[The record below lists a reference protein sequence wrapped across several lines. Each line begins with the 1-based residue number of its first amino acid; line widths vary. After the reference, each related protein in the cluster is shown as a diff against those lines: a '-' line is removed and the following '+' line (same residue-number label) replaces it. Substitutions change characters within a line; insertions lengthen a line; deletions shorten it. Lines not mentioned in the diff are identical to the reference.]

1 MEDKSFINL
10 LTEEN
15 LSKINID
22 PRLVDSFRRVMKK
35 MQVYFNS
42 NGYTSERDYQAFFN
56 EYLLNPDNTKNLSLF
71 LNDEPSKIGA
81 AGFYTDDGKRIC
93 IDESNSIKDENL
105 DSTLCHEFI
114 HFLVMRGIINEQ
126 YADPQI
132 RFGGF
137 INEALTEML
146 NKQMYPNS
154 GAYEPQVSMMG
165 FANLLSNNVNNYSM
179 FLRGNI
185 DAKGYG
191 ASAWNNFIANAK
203 AYQSKWKGKPFL
215 MADARKDELYIN
227 AQRELI
233 NSKISVHLIKSFSD
247 YTEKIDILMQRPA
260 PDLEYMETFFEN
272 MDINLLN
279 NLGLRNPELSSIL
292 KQKLQ
297 EYREISSSYA
307 KYGNKDIYEFEILG
321 RKIGI
326 DKDRNLYGAKE
337 LPYQAT
343 WNPNTGIY
351 EFKAGNESVKLDISK
366 IDFKNW
372 KTRAGERQKEIAQ
385 YFSRNAKDDVKSVE
399 QVAKNYG
406 LVKLEKFTLPS
417 VGGKKTP
424 TVIYVATYND
434 RIEVLNNPAQI
445 GTMENI
451 NLAQYIGVTSLDPKV
466 GAIYSKPLGSIDNGI
481 VYSKYNQKYLHSG
494 TIQSLAKKI
503 TPTLTEEQIDKLVE
517 QYKASDEYD
526 VEDNLSQKQLKEFAI
541 VQYAKSQ
548 YDRMPYEQKKE
559 LYDKVVK
566 SNDRF
571 IISTKDGRINV
582 SLLFGDEITTA
593 FQGQSVVLVDT
604 KGKGLYNEQFEILSR
619 SATVKTTSNPSAIKT
634 NKDGNINF
642 SQIQRPYI
650 NQETRQQVLSSA
662 IEATEETTRTGI
674 INEQGQTIRNAYKER
689 TQQDK
694 INNGID
700 K

>member
-1 MEDKSFINL
+1 M
-10 LTEEN
+10 
-15 LSKINID
+15 
-22 PRLVDSFRRVMKK
+22 
-35 MQVYFNS
+35 
-42 NGYTSERDYQAFFN
+42 
-56 EYLLNPDNTKNLSLF
+56 
-71 LNDEPSKIGA
+71 
-81 AGFYTDDGKRIC
+81 
-93 IDESNSIKDENL
+93 
-105 DSTLCHEFI
+105 
-114 HFLVMRGIINEQ
+114 
-126 YADPQI
+126 
-132 RFGGF
+132 
-137 INEALTEML
+137 
-146 NKQMYPNS
+146 
-154 GAYEPQVSMMG
+154 
-165 FANLLSNNVNNYSM
+165 
-179 FLRGNI
+179 
-185 DAKGYG
+185 
-191 ASAWNNFIANAK
+191 
-203 AYQSKWKGKPFL
+203 
-215 MADARKDELYIN
+215 DELYIN

-279 NLGLRNPELSSIL
+279 NLGLRNPELSSVL

-337 LPYQAT
+337 LLYQAT

-351 EFKAGNESVKLDISK
+351 EFKAGNESVKLDISQ

-399 QVAKNYG
+399 QVAKNDG

-526 VEDNLSQKQLKEFAI
+526 VEDNLSQEQLQEFAI

-548 YDRMPYEQKKE
+548 YDRIPYEQKKE

-619 SATVKTTSNPSAIKT
+619 SATVKTTSNPSVIKT
-634 NKDGNINF
+634 NKDGNIIF
-642 SQIQRPYI
+642 PQMQRSYI
-650 NQETRQQVLSSA
+650 KQETRQQVLSSA

-674 INEQGQTIRNAYKER
+674 INEQGQTIRSAYKER

>member
-15 LSKINID
+15 LAKINID
-22 PRLVDSFRRVMKK
+22 PRLVDSFKRVMKK
-35 MQVYFNS
+35 LQVYFNS

-81 AGFYTDDGKRIC
+81 GGFYTNDGKRIC
-93 IDESNSIKDENL
+93 IDESNSRKDENL

-146 NKQMYPNS
+146 NRQMYPNS

-191 ASAWNNFIANAK
+191 ASAWNNFVANAK

-233 NSKISVHLIKSFSD
+233 KSKISVHLIKSFSD

-326 DKDRNLYGAKE
+326 DKDRNLYGANG

-351 EFKAGNESVKLDISK
+351 EFKTGNESVKLDISQ

-372 KTRAGERQKEIAQ
+372 KTRAGERQQEIAQ
-385 YFSRNAKDDVKSVE
+385 YFSQNAKDDVKSVE
-399 QVAKNYG
+399 QVAKNDG

-434 RIEVLNNPAQI
+434 RIEVLNNPTQI

-451 NLAQYIGVTSLDPKV
+451 NSAQYIGVTSLDPKV

-481 VYSKYNQKYLHSG
+481 VYSKYNQKYLHSR
-494 TIQSLAKKI
+494 TIHSLAQKI

-526 VEDNLSQKQLKEFAI
+526 VEDNLSPEQLQEFAI
-541 VQYAKSQ
+541 MQYAENQ
-548 YDRMPYEQKKE
+548 YDRIPYEQKKE

-566 SNDRF
+566 SNERF

-582 SLLFGDEITTA
+582 SLLFGDETTTA

-604 KGKGLYNEQFEILSR
+604 KGKGLYNEQYETLSR
-619 SATVKTTSNPSAIKT
+619 LATVKTTSNPSVIKT
-634 NKDGNINF
+634 NEDGNIIF

-662 IEATEETTRTGI
+662 IEATEETTRTGT
-674 INEQGQTIRNAYKER
+674 INAQAQELKNAVKDKTRENEEQLLH
-689 TQQDK
+689 
-694 INNGID
+694 
-700 K
+700 

>member
-15 LSKINID
+15 LAKINID
-22 PRLVDSFRRVMKK
+22 PRLVDSFKRVMKK

-42 NGYTSERDYQAFFN
+42 NGYTSERDYQAFFY

-81 AGFYTDDGKRIC
+81 GGFYTNDGKKIC
-93 IDESNSIKDENL
+93 IDESNSRKDENL

-114 HFLVMRGIINEQ
+114 HFLVMRGIIDEQ

-146 NKQMYPNS
+146 NRQMYPNS
-154 GAYEPQVSMMG
+154 GAYEPQVSMME

-191 ASAWNNFIANAK
+191 ASAWNNFVANAK

-215 MADARKDELYIN
+215 MSDARKDKLYIN

-233 NSKISVHLIKSFSD
+233 NSKISCHLIKSFSD

-272 MDINLLN
+272 MDISLLN

-297 EYREISSSYA
+297 EYREISSSYE

-326 DKDRNLYGAKE
+326 DKDRNLYGANG
-337 LPYQAT
+337 LLYQTT

-351 EFKAGNESVKLDISK
+351 EFKTGNESVKLDISQ
-366 IDFKNW
+366 IDFKSW
-372 KTRAGERQKEIAQ
+372 KTKAGERQQEIAQ
-385 YFSRNAKDDVKSVE
+385 YFSQNAKDDVKSVE
-399 QVAKNYG
+399 QVAKNNG

-417 VGGKKTP
+417 VGGKKNS

-434 RIEVLNNPAQI
+434 RIEVLNNPTQI

-481 VYSKYNQKYLHSG
+481 VYSKYNQKNLHSR
-494 TIQSLAKKI
+494 TIHLLAQKI
-503 TPTLTEEQIDKLVE
+503 ISTLTEEQIDKLVE

-526 VEDNLSQKQLKEFAI
+526 VEDNLSPEQLQEFAI
-541 VQYAKSQ
+541 MQYVESQ
-548 YDRMPYEQKKE
+548 YDRIPYGQKKE

-566 SNDRF
+566 SNERF
-571 IISTKDGRINV
+571 IISTKDGKINV

-604 KGKGLYNEQFEILSR
+604 KGKGLYNEQYETLSR
-619 SATVKTTSNPSAIKT
+619 SATVKTTSNPSVIKT
-634 NKDGNINF
+634 NEDGNIIF
-642 SQIQRPYI
+642 SPIQRPYI

-662 IEATEETTRTGI
+662 IEATEETTRTGT
-674 INEQGQTIRNAYKER
+674 INAQAQELKNAVKDKTRENEEQLSH
-689 TQQDK
+689 
-694 INNGID
+694 
-700 K
+700 

>member
-15 LSKINID
+15 LAKINID
-22 PRLVDSFRRVMKK
+22 SRLVDSFKRVMKK

-42 NGYTSERDYQAFFN
+42 NGYTSERDYQAFFY

-81 AGFYTDDGKRIC
+81 GGFYTNDGKKIC
-93 IDESNSIKDENL
+93 IDESNSRKDENL

-114 HFLVMRGIINEQ
+114 HFLVMRGIIDEQ

-146 NKQMYPNS
+146 NRQMYPNS
-154 GAYEPQVSMMG
+154 GAYEPQVSMME

-191 ASAWNNFIANAK
+191 ASAWNNFVANAK

-215 MADARKDELYIN
+215 MSDARKDKLYIN

-233 NSKISVHLIKSFSD
+233 NSKISCHLIKSFSD

-279 NLGLRNPELSSIL
+279 NLGLINPELSSIL

-297 EYREISSSYA
+297 EYREISSSYE

-326 DKDRNLYGAKE
+326 DKDRNLYGANG

-351 EFKAGNESVKLDISK
+351 EFKTGNESVKLDISQ
-366 IDFKNW
+366 IDFKSW
-372 KTRAGERQKEIAQ
+372 KTKAGERQQEIAQ
-385 YFSRNAKDDVKSVE
+385 YFSQNAKDDVKSVE
-399 QVAKNYG
+399 QVAKNNG

-417 VGGKKTP
+417 VGGKKNS

-434 RIEVLNNPAQI
+434 RIEVLNNPTQI

-481 VYSKYNQKYLHSG
+481 VYSKYNQKNLHSR
-494 TIQSLAKKI
+494 TIHLLAQKI
-503 TPTLTEEQIDKLVE
+503 ISTLTEEQIDKLVE

-526 VEDNLSQKQLKEFAI
+526 VEDNLSPEQLQEFAI
-541 VQYAKSQ
+541 MQYVESQ
-548 YDRMPYEQKKE
+548 YDRIPYGQKKE

-566 SNDRF
+566 SNERF
-571 IISTKDGRINV
+571 IISTKDGKINV

-604 KGKGLYNEQFEILSR
+604 KGKGLYNEQYETLSR
-619 SATVKTTSNPSAIKT
+619 SATVKTTSNPSVIKT
-634 NKDGNINF
+634 NEDGNIIF
-642 SQIQRPYI
+642 SPIQRPYI

-662 IEATEETTRTGI
+662 IEATEETTRTGT
-674 INEQGQTIRNAYKER
+674 INAQAQELKNAVKNKTRENEEQLSH
-689 TQQDK
+689 
-694 INNGID
+694 
-700 K
+700 

>member
-1 MEDKSFINL
+1 MDDKSFINL

-15 LSKINID
+15 LAKINID
-22 PRLVDSFRRVMKK
+22 PRLVDSFKRVMKK

-56 EYLLNPDNTKNLSLF
+56 EYLLNPDNTKNLSFF
-71 LNDEPSKIGA
+71 LNDEPSKRGA
-81 AGFYTDDGKRIC
+81 AGFYTNDGKGIY
-93 IDESNSIKDENL
+93 IDESNSRKDENL

-146 NKQMYPNS
+146 NRQMYPNS
-154 GAYEPQVSMMG
+154 GAYEPQVSMMQ

-191 ASAWNNFIANAK
+191 ATAWNSFVANAT
-203 AYQSKWKGKPFL
+203 AYQAKWKGKSFL
-215 MADARKDELYIN
+215 MVDARKDELYIK

-233 NSKISVHLIKSFSD
+233 NSKISVHLIKSFSE

-260 PDLEYMETFFEN
+260 PDLAYMETFFER
-272 MDINLLN
+272 MDIQLLN

-326 DKDRNLYGAKE
+326 DKDRNLYGANG

-351 EFKAGNESVKLDISK
+351 EFKTGNESVKLDINQ
-366 IDFKNW
+366 INFKNW
-372 KTRAGERQKEIAQ
+372 KTRAGERQQEIAQ
-385 YFSRNAKDDVKSVE
+385 YFSKNAKDDVKSVE
-399 QVAKNYG
+399 QVCKNDG
-406 LVKLEKFTLPS
+406 LVKLEKFTLPN
-417 VGGKKTP
+417 VGGKKTT

-434 RIEVLNNPAQI
+434 RIEVLNNPTQI

-451 NLAQYIGVTSLDPKV
+451 NSAQYIGVTSLDPKV
-466 GAIYSKPLGSIDNGI
+466 GAIYSKPLGSIENGI
-481 VYSKYNQKYLHSG
+481 VYSKYNQKYLHSR
-494 TIQSLAKKI
+494 TIYSLAQKI
-503 TPTLTEEQIDKLVE
+503 TPSLTGEQIDKLVE

-526 VEDNLSQKQLKEFAI
+526 VENDLSPEQLQEFAI
-541 VQYAKSQ
+541 MQYARSQ
-548 YDRMPYEQKKE
+548 YDRIPDEQKKE

-566 SNDRF
+566 SNERF

-593 FQGQSVVLVDT
+593 FQGQAVVLVDT
-604 KGKGLYNEQFEILSR
+604 KGNGLYNEQFETLSR
-619 SATVKTTSNPSAIKT
+619 SATVKATSNPTVIKT
-634 NKDGNINF
+634 NEDGNISF

-662 IEATEETTRTGI
+662 IEATEETTRTGT
-674 INEQGQTIRNAYKER
+674 INAQAQELKNAVKDKTRENEEQLLH
-689 TQQDK
+689 
-694 INNGID
+694 
-700 K
+700 

>member
-15 LSKINID
+15 LAKINID
-22 PRLVDSFRRVMKK
+22 PRLVDSFKRVMKK

-42 NGYTSERDYQAFFN
+42 NGYTSERDYQTFFN

-81 AGFYTDDGKRIC
+81 GGFYTSDGKRIC
-93 IDESNSIKDENL
+93 IDESNSRKDENL

-146 NKQMYPNS
+146 NRQMYPNS
-154 GAYEPQVSMMG
+154 GAYEPQVSMMQ

-191 ASAWNNFIANAK
+191 ASAWNNFVTNAK
-203 AYQSKWKGKPFL
+203 AYQAKWKGKPFL

-326 DKDRNLYGAKE
+326 DKDRNLYGANG

-351 EFKAGNESVKLDISK
+351 EFKTGNESVKLDISQ

-372 KTRAGERQKEIAQ
+372 KARAGERQQEIAQ
-385 YFSRNAKDDVKSVE
+385 YFSQNAKDDVKSVE
-399 QVAKNYG
+399 QVAKNDG

-434 RIEVLNNPAQI
+434 RIEVLNNPTQI

-451 NLAQYIGVTSLDPKV
+451 NSAQYIGVTSLDPKV

-481 VYSKYNQKYLHSG
+481 VYSKYNQKYLHSR
-494 TIQSLAKKI
+494 TIHSLAKKI

-526 VEDNLSQKQLKEFAI
+526 VEDNLSPEQLQEFAI
-541 VQYAKSQ
+541 MQYAGSQ
-548 YDRMPYEQKKE
+548 YDRIPDEQKKG

-566 SNDRF
+566 SNERF
-571 IISTKDGRINV
+571 VISTKDGRINV

-604 KGKGLYNEQFEILSR
+604 KGNGLYNEQFEILSR
-619 SATVKTTSNPSAIKT
+619 TTTVKTTSNPSVIKI
-634 NKDGNINF
+634 NEDGNIIF

-662 IEATEETTRTGI
+662 IEATEETTRTGT
-674 INEQGQTIRNAYKER
+674 INEQVQTIRDIEKER
-689 TQQDK
+689 ANPEND
-694 INNGID
+694 IGEYNE
-700 K
+700 

>member
-15 LSKINID
+15 LAKINID
-22 PRLVDSFRRVMKK
+22 SRLVDSFKRVMKK

-42 NGYTSERDYQAFFN
+42 NGYTSERDYQAFFY

-81 AGFYTDDGKRIC
+81 GGFYTNDGKKIC
-93 IDESNSIKDENL
+93 IDESNSRKDENL

-114 HFLVMRGIINEQ
+114 HFLVMRGIIDEQ

-146 NKQMYPNS
+146 NRQMYPNS
-154 GAYEPQVSMMG
+154 GAYEPQVSMME

-191 ASAWNNFIANAK
+191 ASAWNNFVANAK

-215 MADARKDELYIN
+215 MSDARKDKLYIN

-233 NSKISVHLIKSFSD
+233 NSKISGHLIKSFSD

-297 EYREISSSYA
+297 EYREISSSYE

-326 DKDRNLYGAKE
+326 DKDRNLYGANG

-351 EFKAGNESVKLDISK
+351 EFKTGNESVKLDISQ
-366 IDFKNW
+366 IDFKSW
-372 KTRAGERQKEIAQ
+372 KTRAGERQQEIAQ
-385 YFSRNAKDDVKSVE
+385 YFSQNAKDDVKSVE
-399 QVAKNYG
+399 QVAKNNG

-417 VGGKKTP
+417 VGGKKNS

-434 RIEVLNNPAQI
+434 RIEVLNNPTQI

-481 VYSKYNQKYLHSG
+481 VYSKYNQKNLHSR
-494 TIQSLAKKI
+494 TIHLLAKKI
-503 TPTLTEEQIDKLVE
+503 ISTLTEEQIDKLVE

-526 VEDNLSQKQLKEFAI
+526 VEDNLSPEQLQEFAI
-541 VQYAKSQ
+541 MQYVESQ
-548 YDRMPYEQKKE
+548 YDRIPYGQKKE

-566 SNDRF
+566 SNERF
-571 IISTKDGRINV
+571 IISTKDGKINV

-604 KGKGLYNEQFEILSR
+604 KGKGLYNEQYETLSR
-619 SATVKTTSNPSAIKT
+619 SATVKTTSNPSVIKT
-634 NKDGNINF
+634 NEDGNIIF
-642 SQIQRPYI
+642 SPIQRPYI

-662 IEATEETTRTGI
+662 IEATEETTRTGT
-674 INEQGQTIRNAYKER
+674 INAQAQELKNAVKDKTRENEEQLSH
-689 TQQDK
+689 
-694 INNGID
+694 
-700 K
+700 

>member
-15 LSKINID
+15 LAKINID
-22 PRLVDSFRRVMKK
+22 PRLVDSFKRVMKK
-35 MQVYFNS
+35 LQVYFNS

-81 AGFYTDDGKRIC
+81 GGFYTNDGKRIC
-93 IDESNSIKDENL
+93 IDESNSRKDENL

-146 NKQMYPNS
+146 NRQMYPNS

-191 ASAWNNFIANAK
+191 ASAWNNFVANAK

-233 NSKISVHLIKSFSD
+233 KSKISVHLIKSFSD

-326 DKDRNLYGAKE
+326 DKDRNLYGANG

-343 WNPNTGIY
+343 WNPNTGTY
-351 EFKAGNESVKLDISK
+351 EFKTGNESVKLDISQ

-372 KTRAGERQKEIAQ
+372 KTRAGERQQEIAQ
-385 YFSRNAKDDVKSVE
+385 YFSQNAKDDVKSVE
-399 QVAKNYG
+399 QVAKNDG

-417 VGGKKTP
+417 VSGKKTP

-434 RIEVLNNPAQI
+434 RIEVLNNPTQI

-451 NLAQYIGVTSLDPKV
+451 NSAQYIGVTSLDPKV

-481 VYSKYNQKYLHSG
+481 VYSKYNQKYLHSR
-494 TIQSLAKKI
+494 TIHSLAKKI

-526 VEDNLSQKQLKEFAI
+526 VEDNLSPEQLQEFAI
-541 VQYAKSQ
+541 MQYAENQ
-548 YDRMPYEQKKE
+548 YDRIPYEQKKE

-566 SNDRF
+566 SNERF

-582 SLLFGDEITTA
+582 SLLFGDETTTA

-604 KGKGLYNEQFEILSR
+604 KGKGLYNEQYETLSR
-619 SATVKTTSNPSAIKT
+619 LATVKTTSNPSVIKT
-634 NKDGNINF
+634 NEDGNIIF

-662 IEATEETTRTGI
+662 IEATEETTRIG
-674 INEQGQTIRNAYKER
+674 
-689 TQQDK
+689 K
-694 INNGID
+694 INAQAQELKNAVKD
-700 K
+700 KTRENEEQVLH

>member
-22 PRLVDSFRRVMKK
+22 PRLVDSFKRVMKK

-42 NGYTSERDYQAFFN
+42 NGYTSERDYQAFFY

-81 AGFYTDDGKRIC
+81 GGFYTNDGKRIC
-93 IDESNSIKDENL
+93 IDESNSRKDENL

-114 HFLVMRGIINEQ
+114 HFLVMRGIIDEQ

-146 NKQMYPNS
+146 NRQMYPNS
-154 GAYEPQVSMMG
+154 GAYEPQVSMME

-191 ASAWNNFIANAK
+191 ASAWNNFVANAK

-215 MADARKDELYIN
+215 MADARKDKLYIN

-297 EYREISSSYA
+297 EYREISSSRA

-326 DKDRNLYGAKE
+326 DKDRNLYGANG

-351 EFKAGNESVKLDISK
+351 EFKTGNESVKLDISQ

-372 KTRAGERQKEIAQ
+372 KTRAGERQQEIAQ
-385 YFSRNAKDDVKSVE
+385 YFSQNAKDDVKSVE
-399 QVAKNYG
+399 QVAKNNG

-417 VGGKKTP
+417 VGGKKNS

-434 RIEVLNNPAQI
+434 RIEVLNNPTQI

-451 NLAQYIGVTSLDPKV
+451 NSAQYIGVTSLDPKV

-481 VYSKYNQKYLHSG
+481 VYSKYNQKYLHSR
-494 TIQSLAKKI
+494 TIHLLAKKI

-526 VEDNLSQKQLKEFAI
+526 VEDNLSPEQLQEFAI
-541 VQYAKSQ
+541 MQYAESQ
-548 YDRMPYEQKKE
+548 YDRIPYEQKKE

-566 SNDRF
+566 SNERF
-571 IISTKDGRINV
+571 IISTKDGKINV

-604 KGKGLYNEQFEILSR
+604 KGKGLYNEQYETLSR
-619 SATVKTTSNPSAIKT
+619 SAPVKTTSNPSVIKT
-634 NKDGNINF
+634 NEDGNIIF
-642 SQIQRPYI
+642 SPIQRPYI

-662 IEATEETTRTGI
+662 IEATEETTRTDT
-674 INEQGQTIRNAYKER
+674 INAQAQELKNAVKDKTRENEEQLLH
-689 TQQDK
+689 
-694 INNGID
+694 
-700 K
+700 

>member
-15 LSKINID
+15 LAKINID
-22 PRLVDSFRRVMKK
+22 PRLVDSFKRVMKK

-42 NGYTSERDYQAFFN
+42 NGYTSERDYQAFFY

-81 AGFYTDDGKRIC
+81 DGFYTNDGKRIC
-93 IDESNSIKDENL
+93 IDESNSRKDENL

-114 HFLVMRGIINEQ
+114 HFLVMRGIIDEQ

-146 NKQMYPNS
+146 NRQMYPNS
-154 GAYEPQVSMMG
+154 GAYEPQVSMME

-191 ASAWNNFIANAK
+191 ASAWNNFVANAK

-215 MADARKDELYIN
+215 MSDARKDKLYIN

-233 NSKISVHLIKSFSD
+233 NSKISCHLIKSFSD

-297 EYREISSSYA
+297 EYREISSSYE

-326 DKDRNLYGAKE
+326 DKDRNLYGANG
-337 LPYQAT
+337 LLYQTT

-351 EFKAGNESVKLDISK
+351 EFKTGNESVKLDISQ

-372 KTRAGERQKEIAQ
+372 KTRAGERQQEIAQ
-385 YFSRNAKDDVKSVE
+385 YFSQNAKDDVKSVE
-399 QVAKNYG
+399 QVAKNNG

-417 VGGKKTP
+417 VGGKKNS

-434 RIEVLNNPAQI
+434 RIEVLNNPTQI

-451 NLAQYIGVTSLDPKV
+451 NSAQYIGVTSLDPKV

-481 VYSKYNQKYLHSG
+481 VYSKYNQKNLHSR
-494 TIQSLAKKI
+494 TIHLLAKKI

-526 VEDNLSQKQLKEFAI
+526 VEDNLSPEQLQEFAI
-541 VQYAKSQ
+541 MQYAESQ
-548 YDRMPYEQKKE
+548 YDRIPYEQKKE

-566 SNDRF
+566 SNERF
-571 IISTKDGRINV
+571 IISTKDGKINV

-604 KGKGLYNEQFEILSR
+604 KGKGLYNEQYETLSR
-619 SATVKTTSNPSAIKT
+619 SAPVKTTSNPSVIKT
-634 NKDGNINF
+634 NEDGNIIF
-642 SQIQRPYI
+642 SPIQRPYI

-662 IEATEETTRTGI
+662 IEATEETTRTGT
-674 INEQGQTIRNAYKER
+674 INAQAQELKNAVKDKTRENEEQLLH
-689 TQQDK
+689 
-694 INNGID
+694 
-700 K
+700 

>member
-22 PRLVDSFRRVMKK
+22 PRLVDSFKRVMKK

-42 NGYTSERDYQAFFN
+42 NGYTSERDYQAFFY

-81 AGFYTDDGKRIC
+81 GGFYTNDGKRIC
-93 IDESNSIKDENL
+93 IDESNSRKDENL

-114 HFLVMRGIINEQ
+114 HFLVMRGIIDEQ

-146 NKQMYPNS
+146 NRQMYPNS
-154 GAYEPQVSMMG
+154 GAYEPQVSMME

-191 ASAWNNFIANAK
+191 ASAWNNFVANAK

-215 MADARKDELYIN
+215 MADARKDKLYIN

-233 NSKISVHLIKSFSD
+233 KSKISVHLIKSFSD

-297 EYREISSSYA
+297 EYREISSSHA

-326 DKDRNLYGAKE
+326 DKDRNLYGANG

-351 EFKAGNESVKLDISK
+351 EFKTGNESVKLDISQ

-372 KTRAGERQKEIAQ
+372 KTRAGERQQEIAQ
-385 YFSRNAKDDVKSVE
+385 YFSQNAKDDVKSVE
-399 QVAKNYG
+399 QVAKNNG

-417 VGGKKTP
+417 VGGKKNS

-434 RIEVLNNPAQI
+434 RIEVLNNPTQI

-451 NLAQYIGVTSLDPKV
+451 NSAQYIGVTSLDPKV

-481 VYSKYNQKYLHSG
+481 
-494 TIQSLAKKI
+494 IQNIIKNI
-503 TPTLTEEQIDKLVE
+503 YTQE
-517 QYKASDEYD
+517 QYIY
-526 VEDNLSQKQLKEFAI
+526 
-541 VQYAKSQ
+541 
-548 YDRMPYEQKKE
+548 
-559 LYDKVVK
+559 
-566 SNDRF
+566 
-571 IISTKDGRINV
+571 
-582 SLLFGDEITTA
+582 
-593 FQGQSVVLVDT
+593 
-604 KGKGLYNEQFEILSR
+604 
-619 SATVKTTSNPSAIKT
+619 
-634 NKDGNINF
+634 
-642 SQIQRPYI
+642 
-650 NQETRQQVLSSA
+650 
-662 IEATEETTRTGI
+662 
-674 INEQGQTIRNAYKER
+674 
-689 TQQDK
+689 
-694 INNGID
+694 
-700 K
+700 

>member
-15 LSKINID
+15 LAKINID
-22 PRLVDSFRRVMKK
+22 PRLVDSFKRVMKK

-42 NGYTSERDYQAFFN
+42 NGYTSERDYQAFFY

-81 AGFYTDDGKRIC
+81 GGFYTNDGKKIC
-93 IDESNSIKDENL
+93 IDESNSRKDENL

-114 HFLVMRGIINEQ
+114 HFLVMRGIIDEQ

-146 NKQMYPNS
+146 NRQMYPNS
-154 GAYEPQVSMMG
+154 GAYEPQVSMME

-191 ASAWNNFIANAK
+191 ASAWNNFVANAK

-215 MADARKDELYIN
+215 MSDARKDKLYIN

-233 NSKISVHLIKSFSD
+233 NSKISGHLIKSFSD

-297 EYREISSSYA
+297 EYREISSSYE

-326 DKDRNLYGAKE
+326 DKDRNLYGANG

-351 EFKAGNESVKLDISK
+351 EFKTGNESVKLDISQ
-366 IDFKNW
+366 IDF
-372 KTRAGERQKEIAQ
+372 
-385 YFSRNAKDDVKSVE
+385 
-399 QVAKNYG
+399 
-406 LVKLEKFTLPS
+406 
-417 VGGKKTP
+417 
-424 TVIYVATYND
+424 
-434 RIEVLNNPAQI
+434 
-445 GTMENI
+445 
-451 NLAQYIGVTSLDPKV
+451 
-466 GAIYSKPLGSIDNGI
+466 
-481 VYSKYNQKYLHSG
+481 
-494 TIQSLAKKI
+494 
-503 TPTLTEEQIDKLVE
+503 
-517 QYKASDEYD
+517 
-526 VEDNLSQKQLKEFAI
+526 
-541 VQYAKSQ
+541 
-548 YDRMPYEQKKE
+548 
-559 LYDKVVK
+559 
-566 SNDRF
+566 
-571 IISTKDGRINV
+571 
-582 SLLFGDEITTA
+582 
-593 FQGQSVVLVDT
+593 
-604 KGKGLYNEQFEILSR
+604 
-619 SATVKTTSNPSAIKT
+619 
-634 NKDGNINF
+634 
-642 SQIQRPYI
+642 
-650 NQETRQQVLSSA
+650 
-662 IEATEETTRTGI
+662 
-674 INEQGQTIRNAYKER
+674 
-689 TQQDK
+689 
-694 INNGID
+694 
-700 K
+700 

>member
-15 LSKINID
+15 LAKINID
-22 PRLVDSFRRVMKK
+22 PRLVDSFKRVMKK

-81 AGFYTDDGKRIC
+81 GGFYTNDGKRIC
-93 IDESNSIKDENL
+93 IDESNSRKNENL

-146 NKQMYPNS
+146 NRQMYPNS

-191 ASAWNNFIANAK
+191 ASAWNNFVANAK
-203 AYQSKWKGKPFL
+203 AYQAKWKGKPFL
-215 MADARKDELYIN
+215 MADARKDELYIK

-233 NSKISVHLIKSFSD
+233 NSKISAHLIKSFSD

-272 MDINLLN
+272 MDRNLLN

-297 EYREISSSYA
+297 EYREISSSFA
-307 KYGNKDIYEFEILG
+307 KYGNKDIYEFEISG

-326 DKDRNLYGAKE
+326 DKDRNLYGANG

-351 EFKAGNESVKLDISK
+351 EFKTGNESVKLDISQV
-366 IDFKNW
+366 DFKNW
-372 KTRAGERQKEIAQ
+372 KTRAGERQKEISQ
-385 YFSRNAKDDVKSVE
+385 YFSQNAKDDVKSVE
-399 QVAKNYG
+399 QVAKKEG
-406 LVKLEKFTLPS
+406 LAKLEKFTLPS
-417 VGGKKTP
+417 VDGKRTP

-434 RIEVLNNPAQI
+434 RIEVLNNPTQI

-451 NLAQYIGVTSLDPKV
+451 KSAQYIGVTSLDPKV
-466 GAIYSKPLGSIDNGI
+466 GAIYAKPLGSIDKGM
-481 VYSKYNQKYLHSG
+481 VYSKYNQKYLHSR
-494 TIQSLAKKI
+494 TIHSLAKQI
-503 TPTLTEEQIDKLVE
+503 APTLTEEQVDKLVE

-526 VEDNLSQKQLKEFAI
+526 MEENLSIEQLQEFAI
-541 VQYAKSQ
+541 QQYATSQ
-548 YDRMPYEQKKE
+548 YDRMPDEQKKE

-566 SNDRF
+566 SNERF
-571 IISTKDGRINV
+571 IISTRDGKINV

-604 KGKGLYNEQFEILSR
+604 KGNGLYNEQYETLSR
-619 SATVKTTSNPSAIKT
+619 TTTVKATSNPSVIKT
-634 NKDGNINF
+634 SEDGNIIF

-662 IEATEETTRTGI
+662 IEATEETTRTGT
-674 INEQGQTIRNAYKER
+674 INEQV
-689 TQQDK
+689 
-694 INNGID
+694 NNIADLTKGKDEKSKGMEIG
-700 K
+700 